1 MSSTRLKKPISDKA
15 WLDKNSKWNQILK
28 YTPEKLLMVKKNV
41 KYYLGNGIKG
51 NVIQIGAVRTF
62 SLYLYTIATNLTI
75 VDYSD
80 PAIKASKG
88 TFTKNSYSTKNVTFV
103 TERME
108 KYSKLKS
115 ADYILF
121 TFSMSFSSIP
131 DTIKN
136 LDNNCK
142 VGCKIIII
150 ETLKSLLNS
159 LRTDFSKKELNDK
172 IKWKNNILLI
182 EKLFKKNSKWKL
194 TKKEIKT
201 NEFNGLPNLILHYV
215 KITL

>member
-1 MSSTRLKKPISDKA
+1 MVLKKPINNKE
-15 WLDKNSKWNQILK
+15 WLSKTTRFNQILE

-41 KYYLGNGIKG
+41 KYFLGNNIKG
-51 NVIQIGAVRTF
+51 NVIQIGAVRTY
-62 SLYLYTIATNLTI
+62 SLYLSTIATNLTI

-80 PAIKASKG
+80 AAIKASKG
-88 TFTKNSYSTKNVTFV
+88 SFDKNSYSTKNVTFV

-121 TFSMSFSSIP
+121 TNSMSFSSIP

-142 VGCKIIII
+142 VGCKIIIL
-150 ETLKSLLNS
+150 EVLGSLLSS
-159 LRTDFSKKELNDK
+159 LRTDLSKKELNEK
-172 IKWKNNILLI
+172 IKWKKNLLLI
-182 EKLFKKNSKWKL
+182 EKLFKKNPKWEL
-194 TKKEIKT
+194 SKKEIKQL
-201 NEFNGLPNLILHYV
+201 EPGPIQLVLHYT
-215 KITL
+215 KITF